1 MANPLE
7 KFLDFTKFALW
18 QRKSD
23 KVLGVDIGASS
34 IKVVQLRKERGR
46 AVLETYGEIATGP
59 YRQLAVGQAVVLT
72 PDKLVDAMRDLFRE
86 ANINTNVASLAI
98 PLGSSLLVIIEI
110 PRVSKDSLPRVVPI
124 EARKYIPVPIGEVA
138 IDWWPIPTQE
148 IGVEG
153 KEPSNKIEVLIAAI
167 HKGVISQYQEIASR
181 VGLTPSF
188 FEIETFSSIRSVF
201 GGEMTPTAIIDIGA
215 GSTKMAILDYG
226 IVRVS
231 HTIHKGSQDIT
242 VALSRTLGVD
252 FAKAEEI
259 KRTVGLSERLTGE
272 GISSTVNG
280 LVEYIFDEA
289 NKIIL
294 DYQTKQK
301 KSIGRIVLIG
311 GGSLLNGLLDVAAKS
326 FEVPV
331 TIGKPFNKVETPPFL
346 ANVLN
351 EAGPGFAVAIGL
363 ALRHLQNL
371 D

>member
-7 KFLDFTKFALW
+7 RFLDFTKFALW
-18 QRKSD
+18 QQKSN
-23 KVLGVDIGASS
+23 KVLGIDVGASS

-46 AVLETYGEIATGP
+46 AVLETYGEISTGP

-72 PDKLVDAMRDLFRE
+72 PDKLVEATKDLFRE
-86 ANINTNVASLAI
+86 ANVTTSAAAFAI

-110 PRVSKDSLPRVVPI
+110 PRVSEDALPKVVPI

-138 IDWWPIPTQE
+138 IDWWPIPAQE
-148 IGVEG
+148 INPES
-153 KEPSNKIEVLIAAI
+153 KAPDKIEVLVAAI
-167 HKGVISQYQEIASR
+167 HKGVISQYQNLATR
-181 VGLTPSF
+181 VAVVPGF

-201 GGEMTPTAIIDIGA
+201 GGEMAPTAILDIGA
-215 GSTKMAILDYG
+215 GSTKMAVLDFG

-242 VALSRTLGVD
+242 TALARTLGVD

-259 KRTVGLSERLTGE
+259 KRAVGLSERLTGE
-272 GISSTVNG
+272 GVSATVNG
-280 LVEYIFDEA
+280 LVEYIFAEA

-294 DYQTKQK
+294 GYQTKQK
-301 KSIGRIVLIG
+301 KTINRIILIG
-311 GGSLLNGLLDVAAKS
+311 GGALLQGLLEVATKN

-331 TIGKPFNKVETPPFL
+331 VIGKPFNKVEAPPFL
-346 ANVLN
+346 ANVLG

>member
-18 QRKSD
+18 QRKSN
-23 KVLGVDIGASS
+23 KVIGIDVGASS
-34 IKVVQLRKERGR
+34 IKIVQLRKEHGR
-46 AVLETYGEIATGP
+46 AVLETYGEISTGP

-72 PDKLVDAMRDLFRE
+72 PDKLVEALKDLFRE
-86 ANINTNVASLAI
+86 ANVTTKSASFAI

-110 PRVSKDSLPRVVPI
+110 PRVSKDALPKVVPI

-138 IDWWPIPTQE
+138 IDWWQIPAQE
-148 IGVEG
+148 MDPE
-153 KEPSNKIEVLIAAI
+153 NKVPTKMEVLVAAI
-167 HKGVISQYQEIASR
+167 HKGVISQYHDLATR
-181 VGLTPSF
+181 LAVDASF

-201 GGEMTPTAIIDIGA
+201 GGEMAPTAIIDIGA

-242 VALSRTLGVD
+242 MAISRTLGVD

-259 KRTVGLSERLTGE
+259 KRTVGLTERLTGE
-272 GISSTVNG
+272 GLSATVNG
-280 LVEYIFDEA
+280 LVEYIFSEA

-294 DYQTKQK
+294 AYQTKQK
-301 KSIGRIVLIG
+301 KTVNRIILIG
-311 GGSLLNGLLDVAAKS
+311 GGSLLKGLLEVAEKN
-326 FEVPV
+326 FEIPV
-331 TIGKPFNKVETPPFL
+331 VVGKPFNKVEAPPFL
-346 ANVLN
+346 ANVLG